1 VLGVVA
7 WMAHK
12 KKFTREWFTPVDMSG
27 LYWHFVDVVWVF
39 LFPMLYLV
47 NPSAHRGG

>member
-1 VLGVVA
+1 MMIGIIILLILIVLTLRDTFGPEY
-7 WMAHK
+7 H
-12 KKFTREWFTPVDMSG
+12 TPIETVG

-47 NPSAHRGG
+47 NR